1 MATRQ
6 ILADLVG
13 AFEQGSAHPVE
24 ITAMGGVQAARMV
37 RAGAPADIVVLA
49 AKVMEALEAE
59 GHILAGSRAGFARSG
74 IAVAVRSGAPR
85 PSIADADSVRQAIL
99 TASTVCYSTG
109 PSGDHLLRLWTAWG
123 IAERMAPRTV
133 QAPPGVPVAAILAR
147 GDAELGFQQFSELLD
162 QPGIDVVGPLPPEI
176 QAVTLFS
183 AGIASTSCRRDEAR
197 ALIDRLVS
205 PAAEATKRRYGMEPA

>member
-1 MATRQ
+1 MATDR

-13 AFEQGSAHPVE
+13 AYGQLSGNLVE
-24 ITAMGGVQAARMV
+24 IAAMGGVEAARMV
-37 RAGAPADIVVLA
+37 RAGAPTDIVVLG

-59 GHILAGSRAGFARSG
+59 GHIQAGSQAGFARSG
-74 IAVAVRSGAPR
+74 IAVAVRSGAFHPA
-85 PSIADADSVRQAIL
+85 IADADSVKQAIL

-109 PSGDHLLRLWTAWG
+109 PSGDHLVQLWRDWG
-123 IAERMAPRTV
+123 IAEQVAPRAV
-133 QAPPGVPVAAILAR
+133 LAPPGVPVAAILAR

-162 QPGIDVVGPLPPEI
+162 QPDIDIVGPLPPEI

-183 AGIASTSCRRDEAR
+183 AGIASTSSRRDEAR
-197 ALIDRLVS
+197 ALIDHLVS